1 MFPNASM
8 VCLFSGVATS
18 TRLAWVCAFQ
28 ADPGAWQLSLR
39 AGRSSDIY
47 EIVSHENTDSDKDS
61 KDITVLVN
69 RYFNRAY
76 GMD

>member
-1 MFPNASM
+1 M
-8 VCLFSGVATS
+8 VCLFCCVATA
-18 TRLAWVCAFQ
+18 TQLAWVCAFQ

-47 EIVSHENTDSDKDS
+47 EIVSHENTDSEKDS

-69 RYFNRAY
+69 RYLTEPM
-76 GMD
+76 G